1 MDSQTYRLWLRE
13 QAKTSDAA
21 FAEYVSNLV
30 FPKHLREMER
40 FLDKNDRALVLMPR
54 GHAKTTQLIHRVARL
69 IGVNRGK
76 IRVGILTSVLSDALA
91 RSRAIKAIIES
102 PYFAEI
108 FEWARDG
115 VAGPKWTDEVW
126 TIKGASMG
134 KDATCFADG
143 LGSIKPGARLDILIG
158 DDMVGMKENAT
169 AVQRQKAS
177 DTYWQVVDPMLVPGA
192 KRWYIGTRWHEDDFY
207 AGLKT
212 KGTPVMLRRAVEDG
226 QILWP
231 EMYTVAD
238 MDRKKEEL
246 GTPIFMLQFQNDVT
260 SMGGNIFRYD
270 KFQYVDRVPS
280 GARRVGIDLA
290 SSASERS
297 DYTSCVEV
305 VEDENHNLYVIGAW
319 KARLAEGHRDWITGV
334 SRDGALVADNGPRLM
349 WPQYLLPNPQEMSE
363 SARNFESV
371 NIEAVQHQSTFVRE
385 ILGTTNL
392 PARPVRPDK
401 DKVTRARGLAAR
413 YESGKVFHLKG
424 GPGISDLE
432 AEMGAFPNGEHDD
445 LVDAL
450 VYAAD
455 LSGSQFYFTGA
466 RTGNRF

>member
-1 MDSQTYRLWLRE
+1 MNSQMYRQWLRE

-21 FAEYVSNLV
+21 FAEYVGNLV

-69 IGVNRGK
+69 IGVNQGK
-76 IRVGILTSVLSDALA
+76 IRVGVLTSVLSDALA
-91 RSRAIKAIIES
+91 RSRAIKSIIES
-102 PYFAEI
+102 THFAEI
-108 FEWARDG
+108 FEWAQAG

-126 TIKGASMG
+126 TIKGANMG

-207 AGLKT
+207 AGLKE
-212 KGTPVMLRRAVEDG
+212 KGTPVMLRRAVEEG
-226 QILWP
+226 KILWP
-231 EMYTVAD
+231 QMYTVED
-238 MDRKKEEL
+238 MDKKKEEL

-270 KFQYVDRVPS
+270 KFQHIDKAPE

-305 VEDENHNLYVIGAW
+305 IEDSDHNLYVVGAW
-319 KARLAEGHRDWITGV
+319 KARLPEGHKDWLTGV
-334 SRDGALVADNGPRLM
+334 NKDGALVQESGPRLL
-349 WPQYLLPNPQEMSE
+349 WPEYLLPHAGNVSD

-401 DKVTRARGLAAR
+401 DKVTRSRALAAR
-413 YESGKVFHLKG
+413 YEAGKVFHVKNA
-424 GPGISDLE
+424 PGVRELE
-432 AEMGAFPNGEHDD
+432 AEMAAFPNGEHDD

-455 LSGSQFYFTGA
+455 LSGTNFYFTGA
-466 RTGNRF
+466 KTGSRF